1 MASWMVSELFAAGG
15 HDVAVTLTPGEAGV
29 FTVKLDDD
37 LVFDK
42 ASEGNQTPHLGRVKE
57 IKAER
62 RNRIDAVTTSRK

>member
-1 MASWMVSELFAAGG
+1 MAG
-15 HDVAVTLTPGEAGV
+15 TLTPGEAGV

-57 IKAER
+57 IKAEL